1 MWCSV
6 ERERVTSWH
15 SSPWLTSPYQH
26 FCTFLL
32 QKQEQDYVTQ
42 KAMRK
47 QNDVNCNWH
56 NLSCN
61 CRQLFHLCCGQG
73 LFYVI
78 NLGWLLF
85 VRACRPESTC
95 FLPELLLPKLTLH
108 GRMTSLILSC
118 AFSVC
123 QLRMIVRRVL
133 TVITGISKIDIPKL
147 IASVIRF
154 RIRKLPKALKEWQA
168 FLDLK
173 KTIDD
178 FSECCP
184 LLEMMAH
191 KAMKQRHWERIS
203 SITSVTLDV
212 ESETFQL
219 RQLMSAPLLPNK
231 EDIEVSDVGHGERK
245 DEFRASS
252 SLLAW
257 KF

>member
-1 MWCSV
+1 M
-6 ERERVTSWH
+6 
-15 SSPWLTSPYQH
+15 
-26 FCTFLL
+26 
-32 QKQEQDYVTQ
+32 
-42 KAMRK
+42 
-47 QNDVNCNWH
+47 
-56 NLSCN
+56 
-61 CRQLFHLCCGQG
+61 
-73 LFYVI
+73 
-78 NLGWLLF
+78 
-85 VRACRPESTC
+85 
-95 FLPELLLPKLTLH
+95 PKLTLH

-118 AFSVC
+118 ALSVC

-133 TVITGISKIDIPKL
+133 TVINGLSKIDIPKL
-147 IASVIRF
+147 IASAIRF

-231 EDIEVSDVGHGERK
+231 EDIEVSDVGYGERK
-245 DEFRASS
+245 EEFRASS
-252 SLLAW
+252 SLLA
-257 KF
+257 